1 MDTTFSISFALP
13 LRISVET
20 GFFIDYSVFPKICKN
35 DFRKQQQ
42 QSLIHLFS
50 EVHIFR
56 EGHKNMM
63 KSANFFDVT
72 KGQIISKRLFGI
84 LGFFQKTN
92 ERIRFFC
99 LTVLKTNLF
108 VCFFGRIRGY
118 QKVFSKL
125 SDL

>member
-50 EVHIFR
+50 AVHIFR

-72 KGQIISKRLFGI
+72 SYYISNNIWRFRQILVAFSEYLYFNLAEISLIDHDGPYFGVD
-84 LGFFQKTN
+84 F
-92 ERIRFFC
+92 
-99 LTVLKTNLF
+99 
-108 VCFFGRIRGY
+108 
-118 QKVFSKL
+118 
-125 SDL
+125 